1 MTLVKLDP
9 GLVCKKCK
17 STHRMTLGRDAPGTV
32 NMVLTQDQPVRKV
45 DFECMI
51 TCELCNTIH
60 RCEAFVRDGIFQ
72 GVHKYDI
79 IPENE

>member
-1 MTLVKLDP
+1 
-9 GLVCKKCK
+9 
-17 STHRMTLGRDAPGTV
+17 MTLGKDTPGRV
-32 NMVLTQDQPVRKV
+32 NMVLYQDNPVRKM
-45 DFECMI
+45 DFECFF

-60 RCEAFVRDGIFQ
+60 KGEGFVRDGIFQ